1 MVAPCV
7 TQVFCLRPGN
17 NKEDIHGIEE
27 LNEDDDPGFLNEHF
41 DIKEEPEA
49 DRAAPA
55 RSRRS
60 GHRSNHN
67 VTKM

>member
-1 MVAPCV
+1 M
-7 TQVFCLRPGN
+7 RPGN
-17 NKEDIHGIEE
+17 NKEDIHDIEE

-41 DIKEEPEA
+41 DIQEEPEA

-55 RSRRS
+55 RSRRN